1 MLMYED
7 LIILMAI
14 IVVVIGIVIWDIKRN
29 GE

>member
-14 IVVVIGIVIWDIKRN
+14 IAVVVGIVIWDMKRN

>member
-1 MLMYED
+1 MYED

-14 IVVVIGIVIWDIKRN
+14 IAVVIGIVIWDIKRN